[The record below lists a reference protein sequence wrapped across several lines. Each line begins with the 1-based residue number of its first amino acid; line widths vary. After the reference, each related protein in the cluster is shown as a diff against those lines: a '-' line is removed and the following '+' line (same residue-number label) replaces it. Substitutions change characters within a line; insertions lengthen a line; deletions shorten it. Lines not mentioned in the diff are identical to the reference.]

1 MSSPNE
7 PQYPPPET
15 GRHQP
20 PGGYEPPHGVAPP
33 NPADSPNY
41 GIIMLVCTVS
51 LAFLVVIATLGGMW
65 YWDSVPGRAKNYD
78 IPPRFQGSWSGKL
91 TQYAPDR
98 TAVGTWKLTIT
109 LRDNSVTAEESS
121 SAFGYANCVWDV
133 HQPAQVDGSLSFSYT
148 VTKDPDGKCTP
159 TGDVL
164 LETSSDALAIRVTNV
179 VEGEKSVSRGLL
191 DPV

>member
-7 PQYPPPET
+7 PQ
-15 GRHQP
+15 HQP
-20 PGGYEPPHGVAPP
+20 PGAPGGYEPPHGVAPP

-51 LAFLVVIATLGGMW
+51 LAFLVVVATLGGMW
-65 YWDSVPGRAKNYD
+65 YWDSVPGSAEKYD

-98 TAVGTWKLTIT
+98 TAVGTWELTIT
-109 LRDNSVTAEESS
+109 LRDDSVTAKESS
-121 SAFGYANCVWDV
+121 SAFGYDNCVWEV
-133 HQPAQVDGSLSFSYT
+133 HRPEPVDDGSLAFSYT
-148 VTKDPDGKCTP
+148 VTKDPDDKCAP

-164 LETSSDALAIRVTNV
+164 LERSSDALAIRVTSA
-179 VEGEKSVSRGLL
+179 VEGEETVSRGVL